1 MLALSILWAK
11 PKLAPLLEFQGNPQV
26 NTHIE
31 YEENFLIREETS
43 YRNCQTSATASTLRR
58 QTHEN
63 HDTRV
68 QHCCQ
73 KKAKHK
79 VHSICM
85 GLPVACYRW
94 RISENG

>member
-11 PKLAPLLEFQGNPQV
+11 PKLAPLLELQGNPQV
-26 NTHIE
+26 NTPIE

-63 HDTRV
+63 HDT
-68 QHCCQ
+68 
-73 KKAKHK
+73 K
-79 VHSICM
+79 
-85 GLPVACYRW
+85 
-94 RISENG
+94 E

>member
-11 PKLAPLLEFQGNPQV
+11 PKLAPLLEFQGNAQV
-26 NTHIE
+26 NTPTE

-43 YRNCQTSATASTLRR
+43 YRNCQTSVTASILRR

-68 QHCCQ
+68 EHRCQ
-73 KKAKHK
+73 RKAKHK
-79 VHSICM
+79 V
-85 GLPVACYRW
+85 
-94 RISENG
+94 